1 MSQQVINETP
11 DRRKHA
17 ARRRV
22 HQREDISR
30 ARPLRQH
37 TRSTLVSRE
46 RPLLV
51 LGVRRYGCDVSAP
64 EVSCANRS
72 RRAWASAES
81 AASEFQDSS
90 SSIACAG
97 VIPLATRL
105 TTCATEMRR
114 PRIVAR
120 PGNNSSLCASART
133 SSPCTSSMIVRR
145 RLTEWFKFRLE
156 WRRRDPCPLPR
167 GTLSRAFSDRNEAAV
182 VGESSGPAA
191 RRSRRLQHVSTNRV
205 DLRAIEGTRA
215 DRRKRSNRQHVNRLR
230 PQLAYRQRVEKLPKN
245 RQFRVR
251 LPPPPLDSPCCSP
264 SANRKVRSWRATRRS
279 SVLSERSESKGCST
293 SVEPT
298 V

>member
-191 RRSRRLQHVSTNRV
+191 RRSRRLQHVSTNQV
-205 DLRAIEGTRA
+205 DLRALEDESGLT
-215 DRRKRSNRQHVNRLR
+215 K
-230 PQLAYRQRVEKLPKN
+230 
-245 RQFRVR
+245 
-251 LPPPPLDSPCCSP
+251 LDSSGSTSTGCDHNS
-264 SANRKVRSWRATRRS
+264 RTVK
-279 SVLSERSESKGCST
+279 ESKTCRKIANFVFDSRRLQTPLALRASFVYGHASGVALSREHTCHAE
-293 SVEPT
+293 SVAP
-298 V
+298 